1 MFLRVFT
8 KVKGDIKEVAKP
20 IEVSEDVDKDIVED
34 LSKVKVDKSNT
45 ELIESVNTSKLEGI
59 TESDKLEMSISTKLE
74 TYDKQKN
81 TLIFEIKSIYSIN
94 GVAKGVIPNSA
105 LSKTIKIELL
115 VPSSAKEK
123 INTSL

>member
-45 ELIESVNTSKLEGI
+45 ELIDTSKLEGI